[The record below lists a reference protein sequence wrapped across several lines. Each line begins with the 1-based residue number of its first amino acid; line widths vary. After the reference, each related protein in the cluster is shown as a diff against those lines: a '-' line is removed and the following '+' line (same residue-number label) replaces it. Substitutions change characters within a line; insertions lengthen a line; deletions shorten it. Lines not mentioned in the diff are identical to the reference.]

1 MRRLQRFMRLP
12 PRLLVSIPALLL
24 ALGSGCT
31 DDQATP
37 APDAT
42 RPFAMGFTYFP
53 PDATPAG
60 VQRALEII
68 RTDGDMLVAHF
79 DAGIPWDAALAN
91 DYDRYPADLRN
102 EIAYITSW
110 RPATHRLYVA
120 FTPIAFLRDRL
131 APTRG
136 ENGAQTFQHPWDTLA
151 FDHPDVVRAYTNHC
165 RMMIDRFRPDWFTFG
180 IEVNLLR
187 FYAPDSTWNRYVAL
201 AASVYGNLRTA
212 YPSLPLLQTVAV
224 EAFYLDPPRQEP
236 AVAAV
241 FSSTDYVAVSTYP
254 FADAGRYPSGSAADP
269 GRTPADHLSRMAAL
283 APGKPFAVG
292 ETCWPAEDL
301 GRPYPVT
308 LTASA
313 EYQRAYAERLLA
325 QCATLDA
332 RFVNWFITQDYDE
345 LWRTVL
351 VQRPD
356 SAITRIWRDTGLYDG
371 NGAARPSLAAWR
383 AALSRPRR

>member
-1 MRRLQRFMRLP
+1 MRRLQRPMRLA
-12 PRLLVSIPALLL
+12 PRLLVSIPALLI
-24 ALGSGCT
+24 ALVPGCA
-31 DDQATP
+31 DDETAP
-37 APDAT
+37 VPDAT

-60 VQRALEII
+60 VLRALEII
-68 RTDGDMLVAHF
+68 RADGDMLVAHF

-102 EIAYITSW
+102 EIAYVTSW
-110 RPATHRLYVA
+110 RPAAHRLYVA

-201 AASVYGNLRTA
+201 AGSVYGNLRAA

-241 FSSTDYVAVSTYP
+241 FLSTDYVAVSTYP

-269 GRTPADHLSRMAAL
+269 GRIPADHLSRIAAL

-313 EYQRAYAERLLA
+313 EHQRAYAERLLA

-351 VQRPD
+351 VERPD

-371 NGAARPSLAAWR
+371 NGAARPSLEAWR
-383 AALSRPRR
+383 AVLSRPRR

>member
-1 MRRLQRFMRLP
+1 MRRLQRPMRLA
-12 PRLLVSIPALLL
+12 PRLLVSIPALLI
-24 ALGSGCT
+24 ALVPGCA
-31 DDQATP
+31 DDETAP
-37 APDAT
+37 VPDAT

-60 VQRALEII
+60 VLRALEII
-68 RTDGDMLVAHF
+68 RADGDMLVAHF

-102 EIAYITSW
+102 EIAYVTSW
-110 RPATHRLYVA
+110 RPAAHRLYVA

-131 APTRG
+131 APTRA

-201 AASVYGNLRTA
+201 AGSVYGNLRAA

-241 FSSTDYVAVSTYP
+241 FLSTDYVAVSTYP

-269 GRTPADHLSRMAAL
+269 GRIPADHLSRIAAL

-313 EYQRAYAERLLA
+313 EHQRAYAERLLA

-351 VQRPD
+351 VERPD

-371 NGAARPSLAAWR
+371 NGAARPSLEAWR
-383 AALSRPRR
+383 AVLSRPRR

>member
-1 MRRLQRFMRLP
+1 MRRPQRPMQLT
-12 PRLLVSIPALLL
+12 PRPLVSVSALLVALF
-24 ALGSGCT
+24 LGCA
-31 DDQATP
+31 DDETAP

-53 PDATPAG
+53 PDGTPAG
-60 VQRALEII
+60 VLRALEVI

-91 DYDRYPADLRN
+91 DYDRYPTDLRS
-102 EIAYITSW
+102 EIAYVTSW

-120 FTPIAFLRDRL
+120 FTPIAFLRDRP

-136 ENGAQTFQHPWDTLA
+136 ENGAQSYQHPWDTLA

-165 RMMIDRFRPDWFTFG
+165 RMMIDRFQPDWFTFG

-187 FYAPDSTWNRYVAL
+187 SFAPDSTWNRYVTL
-201 AASVYGNLRTA
+201 AGSVYASLHAA

-236 AVAAV
+236 ALAAV
-241 FSSTDYVAVSTYP
+241 LSSTDYLAVSTYP
-254 FADAGRYPSGSAADP
+254 FGDAGRYPSGSAADP
-269 GRTPADHLSRMAAL
+269 ARIPADHLSRIAAL

-301 GRPYPVT
+301 GRPYPVS

-345 LWRTVL
+345 LWRTIL

-356 SAITRIWRDTGLYDG
+356 STITRIWRDTGLYDG

-383 AALSRPRR
+383 TVLSRSRR